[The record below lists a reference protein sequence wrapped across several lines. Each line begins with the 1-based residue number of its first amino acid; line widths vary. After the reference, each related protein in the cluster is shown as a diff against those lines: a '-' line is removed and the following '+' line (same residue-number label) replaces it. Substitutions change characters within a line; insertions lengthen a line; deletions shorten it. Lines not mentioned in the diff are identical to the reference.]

1 MRRMAG
7 IRTDTRSGIPPRARR
22 PFAAALV
29 SLLAVLGLVSIPG
42 AASPP
47 AAFAQAGCPPW
58 PPGLSPAGPGPARFT
73 MLIRINQQGNVDT
86 YTNFNEATGGLGGR
100 VRPQD
105 IFVINT
111 RFSTTTPAVA
121 AELATDLRAAF
132 PCNRIIALNGLS
144 FDPTAPGYAFSLF
157 DHPDVY
163 ALISDFEPS
172 DWNAGRLT
180 DPARPLWNQKFSVA
194 LPRAK
199 GWDGL
204 MAGTLAADP
213 AAVGKRS
220 GLVPIDD
227 ATWNYGQ
234 IAQDLDKK
242 NTRLGG
248 RKLGPQSV
256 MTQDVCAEGGPTGY
270 SSRVK
275 AILDQYRFRFI
286 KKTVKKKG
294 KKRKIT
300 IRRKLKKRG
309 RPSLNNLSLQI
320 SFSDTPTP
328 GSGMAIT
335 STSAATAAQ
344 CAAAGLKLGG
354 GAFFFF
360 AADSSMRLLF
370 QQPEI
375 ASLRPPTT

>member
-1 MRRMAG
+1 MAG
-7 IRTDTRSGIPPRARR
+7 IRTDTRSGISARARR
-22 PFAAALV
+22 PFAVALV
-29 SLLAVLGLVSIPG
+29 SLIAAPALLSVEG

-47 AAFAQAGCPPW
+47 AAEAQVSCPPL
-58 PPGLSPAGPGPARFT
+58 PPGLSPVGPGPARFT

-111 RFSTTTPAVA
+111 RFQTTTPTVA
-121 AELATDLRAAF
+121 SELATDLRAAF
-132 PCNRIIALNGLS
+132 PCNRIIALNGMS
-144 FDPTAPGYAFSLF
+144 FDPTVPGYAFTLF

-163 ALISDFEPS
+163 ALINDFEPS

-180 DPARPLWNQKFSVA
+180 DPTRPLWNQKYSVA
-194 LPRAK
+194 LPRIK
-199 GWDGL
+199 GWNGL
-204 MAGTLAADP
+204 VAGTLAANPP
-213 AAVGKRS
+213 AAGKRS

-242 NTRLGG
+242 NSRLGG
-248 RKLGPQSV
+248 RHLGPQSV
-256 MTQDVCAEGGPTGY
+256 MTQDACAQGGPTGY

-275 AILDQYRFRFI
+275 AILDQYKFKFI
-286 KKTVKKKG
+286 KKTVKRKG

-300 IRRKLKKRG
+300 VRQKLKKKG

-320 SFSDTPTP
+320 SFSATPTA

-335 STSAATAAQ
+335 STSATTAAQ

-354 GAFFFF
+354 GAFLFF
-360 AADSSMRLLF
+360 AADDAMRLLF
-370 QQPEI
+370 QQPQI
-375 ASLRPPTT
+375 AFLRPPTT

>member
-1 MRRMAG
+1 MAG
-7 IRTDTRSGIPPRARR
+7 IRTDTRSGVSTRARR
-22 PFAAALV
+22 PFAAVLV
-29 SLLAVLGLVSIPG
+29 SLIAPLALLSVEG

-47 AAFAQAGCPPW
+47 AAEAQGSCPPL
-58 PPGLSPAGPGPARFT
+58 PPGLSPVGPGPARFT

-111 RFSTTTPAVA
+111 RFQTTTPAVA
-121 AELATDLRAAF
+121 SGLATDLRAAF
-132 PCNRIIALNGLS
+132 PCNRIIALNGMS
-144 FDPTAPGYAFSLF
+144 FDPTVPGYAFSLL
-157 DHPDVY
+157 DHPDVS
-163 ALISDFEPS
+163 ALINDFEPS

-180 DPARPLWNQKFSVA
+180 DPTRPLWNQKFPVA
-194 LPRAK
+194 LPRIK
-199 GWDGL
+199 GWNGL
-204 MAGTLAADP
+204 VAGTHAANP
-213 AAVGKRS
+213 SAAGKRS
-220 GLVPIDD
+220 GLVPVDD

-242 NTRLGG
+242 NSRLGG
-248 RKLGPQSV
+248 RHLGPQSV
-256 MTQDVCAEGGPTGY
+256 MTQDACAQGGPTGY

-275 AILDQYRFRFI
+275 AILDQYKFKFI
-286 KKTVKKKG
+286 KKTVVRKG

-300 IRRKLKKRG
+300 VRQKLKKTG

-320 SFSDTPTP
+320 SFSATPTP

-335 STSAATAAQ
+335 STSATTAAQ

-354 GAFFFF
+354 GAFLFF
-360 AADSSMRLLF
+360 AADDAMRLLF
-370 QQPEI
+370 QQPQI
-375 ASLRPPTT
+375 AFLRPATT

>member
-1 MRRMAG
+1 MAG
-7 IRTDTRSGIPPRARR
+7 IGTDTRSGLTSRARR
-22 PFAAALV
+22 PFAAVLISLIAGLALL
-29 SLLAVLGLVSIPG
+29 SFRG

-47 AAFAQAGCPPW
+47 AAEAQVSCPPL
-58 PPGLSPAGPGPARFT
+58 PPGLSPAGPGATRFT

-86 YTNFNEATGGLGGR
+86 YANFNEATGGLGGR

-111 RFSTTTPAVA
+111 RFQTTTPAVA
-121 AELATDLRAAF
+121 SELATDLRAAF
-132 PCNRIIALNGLS
+132 PCNRIIALNGMS
-144 FDPTAPGYAFSLF
+144 FDPTVPGYAFSLI

-163 ALISDFEPS
+163 ALITNFEPTE
-172 DWNAGRLT
+172 WNTGRLT
-180 DPARPLWNQKFSVA
+180 DPTRPVWNQKYSVA
-194 LPRAK
+194 LPRIK
-199 GWDGL
+199 GWDAL
-204 MAGTLAADP
+204 MAGTLAANP
-213 AAVGKRS
+213 SAAPKRS

-242 NTRLGG
+242 NSRLGG
-248 RKLGPQSV
+248 RHLGPQSV
-256 MTQDVCAEGGPTGY
+256 MTQDACAEGGPTGY
-270 SSRVK
+270 SNRVK
-275 AILDQYRFRFI
+275 AILDQYKFKFI
-286 KKTVKKKG
+286 QKTVKRKG

-300 IRRKLKKRG
+300 VRRKLKKKG

-320 SFSDTPTP
+320 SFSDTPTS

-335 STSAATAAQ
+335 STSATTAAQ

-360 AADSSMRLLF
+360 ASDASMRLLF

-375 ASLRPPTT
+375 AFLRPPTT

>member
-1 MRRMAG
+1 MAG
-7 IRTDTRSGIPPRARR
+7 IGTDTRSGISARARR
-22 PFAAALV
+22 PFAAVLV
-29 SLLAVLGLVSIPG
+29 SLIAALALLSVRG

-47 AAFAQAGCPPW
+47 AAEAQVSCPPL
-58 PPGLSPAGPGPARFT
+58 PPGLSPAGPGPSRFT

-111 RFSTTTPAVA
+111 RFQTTTPTVA
-121 AELATDLRAAF
+121 SELATNLRAAF
-132 PCNRIIALNGLS
+132 PCNRIIALNGMS
-144 FDPTAPGYAFSLF
+144 FDPTLPGYAFSLL
-157 DHPDVY
+157 DHPDVS
-163 ALISDFEPS
+163 ALITDFEAS
-172 DWNAGRLT
+172 DWNGGRLT
-180 DPARPLWNQKFSVA
+180 DPTRPVWNQKYSMA
-194 LPRAK
+194 LPRIK

-204 MAGTLAADP
+204 MAGTLAANP
-213 AAVGKRS
+213 SAVPKRS

-242 NTRLGG
+242 NSRLGG
-248 RKLGPQSV
+248 RHLGPQSV
-256 MTQDVCAEGGPTGY
+256 MTQDACAEGGPTGY
-270 SSRVK
+270 SNRVK
-275 AILDQYRFRFI
+275 AILDQYKYKFI
-286 KKTVKKKG
+286 QKTVKRKG

-300 IRRKLKKRG
+300 VRRKLKKKG

-320 SFSDTPTP
+320 SFSDTPTF

-335 STSAATAAQ
+335 STSATTAAQ

-360 AADSSMRLLF
+360 ASDDSMRLLF

-375 ASLRPPTT
+375 AFLRPPTT